1 MTDATTEA
9 RRWLA
14 ALRTDPTI
22 HFHNFDL
29 DTRTAVLVRLDQ
41 AALDRAS
48 FLDDRALAPGAT
60 GLVVPLDAALEALGA
75 IEARPHDAIFHVAR
89 CGSTLVSRLIGELP
103 GNQQKREPLA
113 WLSCGVWARFVGP
126 KLTERAFAAL
136 FEGTSRALARP
147 LRDGDRV
154 VVKSTSVGANLAVR
168 LLDREPSQ
176 KAVALTL
183 PLERWLAAV
192 IGDESSRDN
201 VHHYAAY
208 WLGDLDIK
216 RPDAGLRER
225 PLSLG
230 ERLAAAWCAPMLW
243 FGEAQRHAPGRIEV
257 VDVDRLLE
265 HPAIGIA
272 ALNAHLGLGA
282 DPARIEEIAKGP
294 LLERYSKDPAEPF
307 DREARDARIA
317 ASQAEHA
324 VEIAAGMAFAER
336 FASEPL
342 VARYLG

>member
-1 MTDATTEA
+1 LTDATSEA

-14 ALRTDPTI
+14 ALRTDPTL
-22 HFHNFDL
+22 HLHNFDL
-29 DTRTAVLVRLDQ
+29 DSRTAVLVRLDQ
-41 AALDRAS
+41 AAVDAAS
-48 FLDDRALAPGAT
+48 FLDDRALPAGAQ
-60 GLVVPLDAALEALGA
+60 GLVVPLDAALEAIGA

-89 CGSTLVSRLIGELP
+89 CGSTLVSRLVGALP
-103 GNQQKREPLA
+103 ANQQKREPLA
-113 WLSCGVWARFVGP
+113 WLACGVWARFVGP
-126 KLTERAFAAL
+126 KVTERAYAAL

-147 LRDGDRV
+147 FRDGDRV
-154 VVKSTSVGANLAVR
+154 VVKSTSVAANLATR

-243 FGEAQRHAPGRIEV
+243 FAEAQRHAPERV
-257 VDVDRLLE
+257 KVCDVDRLLE
-265 HPAIGIA
+265 HPAVGVA
-272 ALNAHLGLGA
+272 ALNAFLELGA
-282 DPARIEEIAKGP
+282 DSARIEAVARGP

-307 DREARDARIA
+307 DREAREARIA
-317 ASQAEHA
+317 SARAQHAE
-324 VEIAAGMAFAER
+324 EIAAGMAFAER
-336 FASEPL
+336 FAAEPL
-342 VARYLG
+342 IAEHLR

>member
-1 MTDATTEA
+1 MTDANLEA

-14 ALRTDPTI
+14 ALRSDPTL
-22 HFHNFDL
+22 HLHNFDL
-29 DTRTAVLVRLDQ
+29 DTRTAVLVRLDK
-41 AALDRAS
+41 AAVDAAS
-48 FLDDRALAPGAT
+48 FLDDRALPPGAQ
-60 GLVVPLDAALEALGA
+60 GLVVPLDAALEAIGT
-75 IEARPHDAIFHVAR
+75 IEPQPHDAIFHVAR

-113 WLSCGVWARFVGP
+113 WLACGVWARFVGP
-126 KLTERAFAAL
+126 KVTERAFAAL

-147 LRDGDRV
+147 FHTGDRV
-154 VVKSTSVGANLAVR
+154 VVKSTSIAANLAGR

-208 WLGDLDIK
+208 WLGDLDLK
-216 RPDAGLRER
+216 RPAAGLRER
-225 PLSLG
+225 PLTLG

-243 FGEAQRHAPGRIEV
+243 FAEAAAKAPDRAKV
-257 VDVDRLLE
+257 FDVDRLLE
-265 HPAIGIA
+265 HPAVGLA

-282 DPARIEEIAKGP
+282 DSARIEAIAKGP
-294 LLERYSKDPAEPF
+294 LLERYSKDPAEVF
-307 DREARDARIA
+307 DREAREARIA
-317 ASQAEHA
+317 SARAQHAE
-324 VEIAAGMAFAER
+324 EIAAGMAFAER
-336 FASEPL
+336 FADEPL
-342 VARYLG
+342 IAQHLR